1 MIKVPAT
8 GPLPSKIMIVGEAP
22 GMEEERSLQ
31 PFIGQSG
38 QELNRML
45 HEAGIPRTECF
56 ITNVCKYRPP
66 GNKMSLWMLKRKTSP
81 GKDFVRRGSYW
92 IHPLIAEGIKELEEE
107 ITMCEPNVIIALGN
121 PALWALTGKDAITKW
136 RGSLLTYYPLTSK
149 GRSLTD
155 MTTGILHIQ
164 PERPCPL
171 EFPASKVIP
180 TYHPAAILRNWG
192 WRFIAIHDLRR
203 AAIESE
209 TSTITLPRFDF
220 LIRPSFDQVVEVLQ
234 GLIGIAAK
242 MAHNSTISREGTP
255 THHLEKI
262 DPQMGDLAG
271 WGPNMDGFAA
281 PIPPHIKFAKP
292 YPIEEPPKLF
302 EIAVDIE
309 TIVADGQIAC
319 VGLAASTRE
328 AICIPFTSKDNKE
341 GYWTLEEEIIIT
353 RLLSD
358 LLQHPSVGVVG
369 QNFAYDAQYF
379 ADHWG
384 YVPNLTFDTMV
395 AQGVLYPGLP
405 KGLDFLSSMYCEGH
419 IYWKDEGKEIDG
431 KRDEN
436 EWWEYNCKDACRT
449 LEAKIIL
456 EGALKS
462 QGLWEPYLYKMAE
475 WEPMLTTMLQGIK
488 IDKEARAEM
497 DVELDKAMA
506 ERLGWIE
513 RVLGHPLNPR
523 SPKQMKA
530 LFYDDFKLPVQK
542 ARKANAQGLYPPTL
556 NEEALQTLAKKEPL
570 VWPLVDRITEYRS
583 AGVFL
588 STFVRAELDPDERM
602 RSYFNIIGTETMRF
616 SSSKNAF
623 GRGGNFEN
631 IPSGDED
638 EMEEEDEWALP
649 NVRKIFVPDED
660 YIICE
665 GDLEKADAQVV
676 AWDADDEEL
685 KQIFREG
692 LNIHEENAKAIFGS
706 MSKHNYAMAKR
717 GVHLSNYLGTPRTL
731 AAALGITTH
740 EAERFQRQWFGA
752 HPKILAWQERIRLQ
766 LMETRQ
772 VSNAFGYRR
781 FYFGRIENEIKEAAA
796 WIPQSTVACVINR
809 GLINIYNRVPNVDI
823 LNQVHDSLVFQIH
836 KDLIDDLLPEVLKE
850 MRILVPYDDPLVI
863 PVTVKTSPI
872 SWGHAE

>member
-1 MIKVPAT
+1 MIKVPSY
-8 GPLPSKIMIVGEAP
+8 GPLPARIMIVGEAP
-22 GMEEERSLQ
+22 GVEEERLLQ
-31 PFIGQSG
+31 PFVGQSG
-38 QELNRML
+38 QELTRML

-56 ITNVCKYRPP
+56 ITNVCKHRPP

-81 GKDFVRRGSYW
+81 GKDFIRRGSYW
-92 IHPLIAEGIKELEEE
+92 IHPLIAEGIEELENE
-107 ITMCEPNVIIALGN
+107 ITLCSPNVIIALGN
-121 PALWALTGKDAITKW
+121 LALWALTGKDAITKW
-136 RGSLLTYYPLTSK
+136 RGSLLI
-149 GRSLTD
+149 
-155 MTTGILHIQ
+155 TTLPPDFSRGFVVPDII
-164 PERPCPL
+164 
-171 EFPASKVIP
+171 KVVP

-192 WRFIAIHDLRR
+192 WRFIAIHDLRQ
-203 AAIESE
+203 AAREAESPALV
-209 TSTITLPRFDF
+209 LPEFNF
-220 LIRPSFDQVVEVLQ
+220 IIRPSFNQVVETLQ
-234 GLIGIAAK
+234 GLLRIATK
-242 MAHNSTISREGTP
+242 MAPNSTISREGTP
-255 THHLEKI
+255 SPHSEKI
-262 DPQMGDLAG
+262 APETDDLTPH
-271 WGPNMDGFAA
+271 GPDMNVISTINSAA
-281 PIPPHIKFAKP
+281 IEYAQPYQIK
-292 YPIEEPPKLF
+292 EPPTQF

-328 AICIPFTSKDNKE
+328 AICIPFTSKDNNK
-341 GYWTLEEEIIIT
+341 GYWTLEEESVIT
-353 RLLSD
+353 ILLSA
-358 LLQHPSVGVVG
+358 LLQHPSVGVIG

-419 IYWKDEGKEIDG
+419 VYWKDEGKEIDG
-431 KRDEN
+431 KRDEDD
-436 EWWEYNCKDACRT
+436 WWEYNCKDACRT
-449 LEAKIIL
+449 LEAKVAL
-456 EGALKS
+456 ESALKS

-475 WEPMLTTMLQGIK
+475 WEPMLTVMLQGIK
-488 IDKEARAEM
+488 IDKKARALM
-497 DVELDKAMA
+497 DVELDKAMV
-506 ERLGWIE
+506 ERIAWIE
-513 RVLGHPLNPR
+513 RVLGHSLNPR
-523 SPKQMKA
+523 SSKQMKA

-588 STFVRAELDPDERM
+588 STFVRAQLDPDDRM

-638 EMEEEDEWALP
+638 EIEEDEWALP

-660 YIICE
+660 YIICDA
-665 GDLEKADAQVV
+665 DLAKADAQVV
-676 AWDADDEEL
+676 AWDADDETL

-692 LNIHEENAKAIFGS
+692 LDLHEENAKAIFGS

-717 GVHLSNYLGTPRTL
+717 GVHAANYYIKSRTL
-731 AAALGITTH
+731 AASLGITVH
-740 EAERFQRQWFGA
+740 EADRFINNWFGA
-752 HPKILAWQERIRLQ
+752 HPKIRLWQEGIRLQ

-772 VSNAFGYRR
+772 VTNAFGYRR
-781 FYFGRIENEIKEAAA
+781 FYFDRIEEVLKEALA
-796 WIPQSTVACVINR
+796 WIPQSTVACVVNR
-809 GLINIYNRVPNVDI
+809 GLINIYNRLPKIDI
-823 LNQVHDSLVFQIH
+823 LNQNHDSLVFQIH
-836 KDLIDDLLPEVLKE
+836 KTLLEELLPKAQKE

-872 SWGHAE
+872 SWGHAEAT